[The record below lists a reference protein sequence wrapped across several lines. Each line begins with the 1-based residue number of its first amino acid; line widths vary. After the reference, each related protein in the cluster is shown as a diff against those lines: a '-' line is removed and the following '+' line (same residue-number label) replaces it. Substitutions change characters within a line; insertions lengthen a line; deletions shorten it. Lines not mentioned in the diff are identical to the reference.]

1 LHYDCRYKF
10 CKQQVL
16 RPISFTES
24 TSTSESD
31 LPDEDQRQDKPVDK
45 ALGLLISESTNGKV
59 KPNLCKIYSQPN
71 NEGPVRL
78 VGIGWAGWFD
88 QPSHVHTTTAERLF
102 VKNMYTSR
110 EFTSELALGAHPFG
124 CWWTTGWLG

>member
-1 LHYDCRYKF
+1 MKIR
-10 CKQQVL
+10 
-16 RPISFTES
+16 
-24 TSTSESD
+24 
-31 LPDEDQRQDKPVDK
+31 DKPVDK

-88 QPSHVHTTTAERLF
+88 QPIP
-102 VKNMYTSR
+102 TSR
-110 EFTSELALGAHPFG
+110 
-124 CWWTTGWLG
+124 TGWKWVTQWVVGSLF